1 MEERKEIVNRYI
13 QKGLKATKA
22 AQIAD
27 FNRSGYYYRPNGG
40 KPGKKPIDTTLRKD
54 GTTVK
59 NSTVVRDKKT
69 IISPD
74 FIDYGYE
81 KVTVELHKKGYNINR
96 KKVYR
101 LMKENHLLNPK
112 WVIPKQLKNYVKYYQ
127 TSRFLGV
134 PSMLFFLE

>member
-1 MEERKEIVNRYI
+1 MEERKEVVNRYI
-13 QKGLKATKA
+13 QKRMKATKA

-27 FNRSGYYYRPNGG
+27 FSRSGHYCKPNGG
-40 KPGKKPIDTTLRKD
+40 KPGKKPTGTTLRNN

-59 NSTVVRDKKT
+59 NTTVIRDTKT

-81 KVTVELHKKGYNINR
+81 KVTAVLHKKGYTINR

-101 LMKENHLLNPK
+101 CYCSAGL
-112 WVIPKQLKNYVKYYQ
+112 
-127 TSRFLGV
+127 S
-134 PSMLFFLE
+134 S